1 MPSKLSGKL
10 FQMRWVAIC
19 LGIIGVLS
27 GAVAQSPRIVRLKDG
42 PAHRADRIL
51 IVPKQ
56 GRSAM
61 LDTLHARHKAR
72 LKKSFPGLGNIQ
84 VIELP
89 PGVSAADMV
98 ARYRQSGEV
107 ELADLD
113 VVLTACTQPN
123 DPRLANGD
131 QWHLNNFGQSD
142 GVFDADMDAVE
153 AWSNLNSASNVIVAF
168 VDSGLRVTHQD
179 IAANLWI
186 NPGEIPGN
194 GIDDDGNGAIDD
206 VHGINA
212 GGSSGFGSGNLTDN
226 FGHGTHVAGIL
237 GAVGNNGLGVS
248 GVAWGVKIM
257 PCRFLD
263 DTGRGTL
270 SDLTECLAY
279 AKTNGA
285 NVINC
290 SFEISELELGPQ
302 SFMMMSN
309 AFWSLRDAGIVVVA
323 AAGNSGFDT
332 DALRIYPA
340 CFAIDNIIS
349 VMASSR
355 SDTYLGYN
363 YGATT
368 IDLAAPGFE
377 ILSTYFRSDS
387 DYYSMSGTS
396 MAAPC
401 VAGAAAL
408 ILAKFPHL
416 TPQQVINRIL
426 GTVDK
431 VPDFASKCVTGG
443 RLNLARALS
452 GGFTMLPGT
461 YSWIPT
467 NGMTSLTLTDNG
479 VSAAQQLGFS
489 FRYSG
494 KEYTNLHVA
503 ANGLL
508 GFVNLS
514 LSASVNTNLPLP
526 SVPNAILCPFWDDL
540 NPAGG
545 GQVWFAT
552 MGTAPNRY
560 AVVSWVEVPHKLSS
574 STKFTFQAVLYE
586 NENVR
591 FQYAKVNSGN
601 SQYAQGVSATIGLE
615 DFMGGVGTKYS
626 FMGSPSVVTNGQSIL
641 FIPNG
646 RPGMEPS
653 LEYVSTVANGGCHLR
668 ISGVPGERC
677 VVQVSSDLVAW
688 SGVSTNLIPQDGVL
702 PIADMSTNGPSNRF
716 YRAVIQP

>member
-1 MPSKLSGKL
+1 
-10 FQMRWVAIC
+10 MRWVAIC
-19 LGIIGVLS
+19 LGLFGVLS
-27 GAVAQSPRIVRLKDG
+27 SAVAQSPRIVQLKDG
-42 PAHRADRIL
+42 SAHRADRIL

-56 GRSAM
+56 GRSAI

-113 VVLTACTQPN
+113 VVLTACAQPN

-131 QWHLNNFGQSD
+131 QWHLNNFGQSG

-153 AWSNLNSASNVIVAF
+153 AWSNLNSASNVIVA
-168 VDSGLRVTHQD
+168 VIDSGLRVTHQD
-179 IAANLWI
+179 IAANLWV

-194 GIDDDGNGAIDD
+194 GIDDDGNKVIDD
-206 VHGINA
+206 IHGINA
-212 GGSSGFGSGNLTDN
+212 GGSVTNGVLTDN

-248 GVAWGVKIM
+248 GVAWKVRVM
-257 PCRFLD
+257 ACRFLD
-263 DTGRGTL
+263 DFGNGYAA
-270 SDLTECLAY
+270 DLVECLDY
-279 AKTNGA
+279 ARTHGA
-285 NVINC
+285 KVINC
-290 SFEISELELGPQ
+290 SFETPGPING
-302 SFMMMSN
+302 SLSN
-309 AFWSLRDAGIVVVA
+309 AFWRLRNDGIVVVA
-323 AAGNSGFDT
+323 AAGNSGLDT
-332 DALRIYPA
+332 DIAPRYPA

-363 YGATT
+363 FGATT

-377 ILSTYFRSDS
+377 ILSTYYRSDS

-479 VSAAQQLGFS
+479 VSAAQQMGFS

-560 AVVSWVEVPHKLSS
+560 AVVSWVEVPHKLSA

-601 SQYAQGVSATIGLE
+601 SQYTQGVSSTIGLE

-653 LEYVSTVANGGCHLR
+653 VVYVSTVANGGCHLR

-677 VVQVSSDLVAW
+677 VVQVSSDLVSW
-688 SGVSTNLIPQDGVL
+688 SGVSTNLIPEDGIL
-702 PIADMSTNGPSNRF
+702 PIADMSINGPSNRF
-716 YRAVIQP
+716 YRAVIRP

>member
-1 MPSKLSGKL
+1 M
-10 FQMRWVAIC
+10 C
-19 LGIIGVLS
+19 LGLIGVLS
-27 GAVAQSPRIVRLKDG
+27 EAVAQSPRIVRPKDG

-61 LDTLHARHKAR
+61 VGTLHARHKAR
-72 LKKSFPGLGNIQ
+72 LKKSFPGMGNLQ

-89 PGVSAADMV
+89 PGVSAAEMV
-98 ARYRQSGEV
+98 TRYRQSGEV
-107 ELADLD
+107 ELAGLD
-113 VVLTACTQPN
+113 VVLTSCVQPD
-123 DPRLANGD
+123 DPRVTNGD
-131 QWHLNNFGQSD
+131 QWYLNNFGQSG
-142 GVFDADMDAVE
+142 GVYDADMDAVE
-153 AWSNLNSASNVIVAF
+153 AWNNLHSASNVIVAV
-168 VDSGLRVTHQD
+168 VDSGLRITHQD
-179 IAANLWI
+179 IAANLWV

-194 GIDDDGNGAIDD
+194 GIDDDKNGAIDD
-206 VHGINA
+206 VHGLNA
-212 GGSSGFGSGNLTDN
+212 TSPTPSGDVMDY

-237 GAVGNNGLGVS
+237 GAVGNNALGVS
-248 GVAWGVKIM
+248 GVAWDVKIM

-270 SDLTECLAY
+270 SDLTECLDY
-279 AKTNGA
+279 ARTHGA
-285 NVINC
+285 KVVNC

-302 SFMMMSN
+302 TLMMMSN

-323 AAGNSGFDT
+323 AAGNGGFDT
-332 DALRIYPA
+332 DVLKIYPA
-340 CFAIDNIIS
+340 GFAIDNIIS

-363 YGATT
+363 YGPTT
-368 IDLAAPGFE
+368 VDLAAPGFD

-387 DYYSMSGTS
+387 DYYATSGTS
-396 MAAPC
+396 MATPC
-401 VAGAAAL
+401 VSGVAAL
-408 ILAKFPHL
+408 VRAKFPHL
-416 TPQQVINRIL
+416 TAQQVVNRII

-431 VPDFASKCVTGG
+431 VPDFASRCVTGG
-443 RLNLARALS
+443 RVNLARALS
-452 GGFTMLPGT
+452 GGFTIFPGT
-461 YSWIPT
+461 YAWIPT

-479 VSAAQQLGFS
+479 VSAARPLEFL

-494 KEYTNLHVA
+494 REYTNVHVG

-514 LSASVNTNLPLP
+514 LSTSLNASLPLP

-552 MGTAPNRY
+552 MGTAPHRY
-560 AVVSWVEVPHKLSS
+560 AVVSWVEVPHKLSA
-574 STKFTFQAVLYE
+574 STKFTFQAILYE

-615 DFMGGVGTKYS
+615 DFMGGVGTRYS
-626 FMGSPSVVTNGQSIL
+626 FMGSPSVVTNGQAIV
-641 FIPNG
+641 FVPNG
-646 RPGMEPS
+646 RPGIEPS
-653 LEYVSTVANGGCHLR
+653 VEYVSTVADGGGRLRVNG
-668 ISGVPGERC
+668 VAGERC
-677 VVQVSSDLVAW
+677 IVQASPDLVSWTA
-688 SGVSTNLIPQDGVL
+688 VTTNLIPADGVL
-702 PIADMSTNGPSNRF
+702 SVEDVVVTWPAHRF
-716 YRAVIQP
+716 YRALIQP

>member
-1 MPSKLSGKL
+1 MPSKLSVKY

-19 LGIIGVLS
+19 LGLIGVLS
-27 GAVAQSPRIVRLKDG
+27 DAVAQSPRIVRLKDG
-42 PAHRADRIL
+42 PAHREDRIL

-61 LDTLHARHKAR
+61 VNTLHARHKAR
-72 LKKSFPGLGNIQ
+72 LKKSFPGMGNIQ

-89 PGVSAADMV
+89 PGVSAAEMV

-107 ELADLD
+107 ESADLD
-113 VVLTACTQPN
+113 VVLTACAQPN
-123 DPRLANGD
+123 DPRVANGD
-131 QWHLNNFGQSD
+131 QWHLNNFGQSG

-153 AWSNLNSASNVIVAF
+153 AWSNLNSASNVIVAV

-179 IAANLWI
+179 IAANLWV
-186 NPGEIPGN
+186 NPGEIRGN

-206 VHGINA
+206 VHGLNST
-212 GGSSGFGSGNLTDN
+212 GPTPSGNLTDY

-237 GAVGNNGLGVS
+237 GAVGNNALGVS
-248 GVAWGVKIM
+248 GVAWSTRLM
-257 PCRFLD
+257 TCRFLD
-263 DTGRGTL
+263 NFGNGYA
-270 SDLTECLAY
+270 SDLIECLNY
-279 AKTNGA
+279 ARTNGA
-285 NVINC
+285 KVVNC
-290 SFEISELELGPQ
+290 SFETPGPINTAL
-302 SFMMMSN
+302 SN
-309 AFWSLRDAGIVVVA
+309 AFWNLREAGVVVVA
-323 AAGNSGFDT
+323 AAGNTGLDT
-332 DALRIYPA
+332 DLAPRYPA

-368 IDLAAPGFE
+368 IDLAAPGFD
-377 ILSTYFRSDS
+377 ILSTYYRSDS
-387 DYYSMSGTS
+387 DYYLMSGTS
-396 MAAPC
+396 MATPC

-416 TPQQVINRIL
+416 TAQQVVNRVL

-431 VPDFASKCVTGG
+431 VPDFSGKCVTGG

-452 GGFTMLPGT
+452 GGFTIFPGT
-461 YSWIPT
+461 YAWIPT

-479 VSAAQQLGFS
+479 VSGARPLGFS
-489 FRYSG
+489 FGYTG
-494 KEYTNLHVA
+494 KEYTNLYVG
-503 ANGLL
+503 ANGLV
-508 GFVNLS
+508 GFLNLS
-514 LSASVNTNLPLP
+514 LSASSNTNLPL
-526 SVPNAILCPFWDDL
+526 STIPNAILCPFWDDL

-545 GQVWFAT
+545 GQVWFGT

-560 AVVSWVEVPHKLSS
+560 AVVSWVEVPHKLSA
-574 STKFTFQAVLYE
+574 STKFTFQIILYE

-626 FMGSPSVVTNGQSIL
+626 FMGSPSVVTNGQAIL

-646 RPGMEPS
+646 NPGVEPS
-653 LEYVSTVANGGCHLR
+653 IEYVSPVGSGGSHLR
-668 ISGVPGERC
+668 VNGVPGERC
-677 VVQVSSDLVAW
+677 VVQVSPDLVTW
-688 SGVSTNLIPQDGVL
+688 SDVATNLIPDDGVL
-702 PIADMSTNGPSNRF
+702 PISDLATAGPPNRF
-716 YRAVIQP
+716 YRAVIRP